1 MRYHD
6 FELLI
11 IKERPGKYSVRVIYS
26 PAGESEGVLVIDPN
40 SRGMQE
46 ALHRLEDYWC
56 PTCQTFR
63 TEEQID
69 NYGRCGQCDTDVIKK
84 VDGDFLKGFGGL
96 LFQKLFAGRTRD
108 VLYQSLGQIRE
119 EGSGLRIR
127 LRIEPPELSSLPW
140 EYLYDQNEDFFLAT
154 SPEILVSRYIPLA
167 MPLAPF
173 LVELPLRIL
182 VAISSPTDLPPLNV
196 DEEESRIRTAL
207 QPLTEN
213 HQVELDILSVA
224 TRKAIQSK
232 LQDKEYHVFHFI
244 GHGDFSDDRGLLAL
258 VEKETGHHH
267 LMDAGDFG
275 TFFLGYR
282 SMRLVVLNAC
292 KSAKTATGTAF
303 VGMAPR
309 LVRRG
314 IPAVIAMRFSVP
326 DPTAIL
332 FSEGFYGPLTK
343 GYPVDTAVAE
353 ARRAILL
360 RIGRDEMDFG
370 IPVLFMRA
378 EDGKII
384 DFQSQKEERIVDGT
398 QRGLQKIEELIK
410 KLVDE
415 RAPKED
421 IVALNE
427 FIDSLFE
434 FAELHNRLLELNEL
448 NKLWRNL
455 ISRFSR
461 VSDELRRLRIQGL
474 KPVKIKFPEVIDDWD
489 SSKKEAF
496 APLLAFVKTAR
507 YIDPASE
514 EQIANLEKAKK
525 KIDKAIKDGN
535 LGKLHDSLLEFDC
548 FANQYRADG
557 DERLSDTITRLS
569 ALSNR
574 LIGRLSEMQSP
585 R

>member
-1 MRYHD
+1 
-6 FELLI
+6 
-11 IKERPGKYSVRVIYS
+11 
-26 PAGESEGVLVIDPN
+26 
-40 SRGMQE
+40 
-46 ALHRLEDYWC
+46 
-56 PTCQTFR
+56 
-63 TEEQID
+63 
-69 NYGRCGQCDTDVIKK
+69 
-84 VDGDFLKGFGGL
+84 
-96 LFQKLFAGRTRD
+96 
-108 VLYQSLGQIRE
+108 
-119 EGSGLRIR
+119 
-127 LRIEPPELSSLPW
+127 
-140 EYLYDQNEDFFLAT
+140 
-154 SPEILVSRYIPLA
+154 
-167 MPLAPF
+167 
-173 LVELPLRIL
+173 
-182 VAISSPTDLPPLNV
+182 
-196 DEEESRIRTAL
+196 
-207 QPLTEN
+207 
-213 HQVELDILSVA
+213 VELDFLPVT
-224 TRKAIQSK
+224 TREAIQSK

-244 GHGDFSDDRGLLAL
+244 GHGGFSDERGLLAL

-267 LMDAGDFG
+267 LIDAEDFG

-314 IPAVIAMRFSVP
+314 IPAVVAMRFSVP

-332 FSEGFYGPLTK
+332 FSEGFYGPLAK

-360 RIGRDEMDFG
+360 RVGRGEMDFG

-398 QRGLQKIEELIK
+398 QKGLQKIEELIE

-415 RAPKED
+415 RAPQED
-421 IVALNE
+421 IAALNE

-434 FAELHNRLLELNEL
+434 FGELHNRLLELNDF

-455 ISRFSR
+455 VSHFSG
-461 VSDELRRLRIQGL
+461 VFDELRRLRIQGL
-474 KPVKIKFPEVIDDWD
+474 SPVKINFPEVVRDWD
-489 SSKKEAF
+489 SSKREAL
-496 APLLAFVKTAR
+496 APLLAFVKTAT
-507 YIDPASE
+507 YADPASE

-525 KIDKAIKDGN
+525 KVDKAIKDGN
-535 LGKLHDSLLEFDC
+535 LGKLHASLLEFDS
-548 FANQYRADG
+548 FVNEYQAEQ
-557 DERLSDTITRLS
+557 LSATITGLS

-574 LIGRLSEMQSP
+574 LIGRLSEMRSS